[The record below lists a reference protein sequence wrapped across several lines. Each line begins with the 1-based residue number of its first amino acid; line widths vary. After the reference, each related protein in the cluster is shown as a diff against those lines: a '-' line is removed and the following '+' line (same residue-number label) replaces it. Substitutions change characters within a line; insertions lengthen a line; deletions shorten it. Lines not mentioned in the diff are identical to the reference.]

1 MPSKKQKT
9 QDEIIATGTA
19 AGKLPQV
26 IHDAMDQIKED
37 LNVKWLNSKDSDV
50 QHRDQLWSQLKAIDM
65 IENEIRTM
73 VQDGIK
79 AKKDKDKNK

>member
-1 MPSKKQKT
+1 M
-9 QDEIIATGTA
+9 E
-19 AGKLPQV
+19 
-26 IHDAMDQIKED
+26 
-37 LNVKWLNSKDSDV
+37 
-50 QHRDQLWSQLKAIDM
+50 QLWSQLKAIDM